1 MIVLLVGKIVS
12 KKNVCFVK
20 SNKKSVT
27 FAQISIKLEITGSE
41 TDDAI
46 RKSNVAMEAPFNG
59 MAVNGSGGNR
69 TARKQNGRYRQDN
82 LPRIIRGLIRRTTV
96 LINV

>member
-1 MIVLLVGKIVS
+1 MRMIVLLVGKIVS

-46 RKSNVAMEAPFNG
+46 RKSSVAMEAP
-59 MAVNGSGGNR
+59 V
-69 TARKQNGRYRQDN
+69 
-82 LPRIIRGLIRRTTV
+82 
-96 LINV
+96 